1 MRKRPE
7 LFKII
12 SEIETQAKA
21 MVRRYI
27 EKKERD
33 YSYRDTNRRIL
44 PFEIG
49 EEWLPLDGTLDA
61 RERLR
66 RFVDQAL
73 SDSEKFFALSA
84 EPDYQVQGDLLTFH
98 SPLPSRV
105 EPNDLVRARLF
116 LRPGADRA
124 IVILPHWNA
133 QPHSYISLARG
144 FNFFNVSAVRLSLP
158 YHDERRPPQIER
170 SDYMVSPNIARTLH
184 ANQQAV
190 VETRAVVH
198 WLRKQGFERIGIVGT
213 SIGSCIG
220 YLAFAH
226 DLNIRA
232 AAFNHVSNFFAD
244 VVWTGLSTR
253 YVRWGLE
260 PHIALDDLR
269 HYWLPISPHAYVER
283 VRKNYRRHLLIT
295 ARYDTTFRPELTGQ
309 LFAEYRRLGL
319 ACERVELPCGHYT
332 TGMFPFNIYDGYLIT
347 RYLLKHL

>member
-1 MRKRPE
+1 M
-7 LFKII
+7 L
-12 SEIETQAKA
+12 
-21 MVRRYI
+21 RRYI
-27 EKKERD
+27 EKKERA

-49 EEWLPLDGTLDA
+49 EEWLPPDGRLDA
-61 RERLR
+61 VERLQ
-66 RFVDQAL
+66 RFSDQAL
-73 SDSEKFFALSA
+73 SDSDKFFSLSH
-84 EPDYQVQGDLLTFH
+84 EPDYHVQGDLLTFH

-116 LRPGADRA
+116 LKRDAGRVV
-124 IVILPHWNA
+124 VILPHWNA
-133 QPHSYISLARG
+133 QPHSYDSLARG

-158 YHDERRPPQIER
+158 YHDQRRPRQTER

-184 ANQQAV
+184 ANRQAV
-190 VETRAVVH
+190 VDTLAVVR
-198 WLRKQGFERIGIVGT
+198 WLRTQGFERIGIVGT

-226 DLNIRA
+226 EANIRA

-260 PHIALDDLR
+260 PHVNLEDLR
-269 HYWLPISPHAYVER
+269 HYWLPISPQAYIEKV
-283 VRKNYRRHLLIT
+283 KNNYRPHLLIT
-295 ARYDTTFRPELTGQ
+295 ARYDTTFRPELTRQ
-309 LFAEYRRLGL
+309 LFSEYQRLGVP
-319 ACERVELPCGHYT
+319 CERVELPCGHYT

-347 RYLLKHL
+347 RFLLKHL